1 MERLFLC
8 YPLHEPRQVQAG
20 CLVGQETL
28 EKPPTR
34 GQMAG
39 ISQRELAE
47 RFERQYGRSRAAPRA
62 TETQS
67 LCNRGFEPLV
77 HPSCKKTVLAREA
90 KQRQARLLRGPS
102 SCTENLAHTGV
113 AVHPVLDRDSL
124 PARLSQ
130 E

>member
-47 RFERQYGRSRAAPRA
+47 RFERQYGRSRAAHRA

-67 LCNRGFEPLV
+67 LRNRGFEPLV

-90 KQRQARLLRGPS
+90 KQRQARLVRSPPLRTEDMVDPS
-102 SCTENLAHTGV
+102 VS
-113 AVHPVLDRDSL
+113 VHPFFD
-124 PARLSQ
+124 
-130 E
+130 